1 MTAEGG
7 GPIAGSQAVW
17 VPECRR
23 CCWHFRERA
32 SAINGVARAAA
43 KEKGA
48 KVIVIT
54 NLKHTQ
60 SVNSRHPSGKR
71 LFEIADLYFDNG
83 GEIGDASVALEGLDF
98 KVGATSTSTGA
109 VILQSI
115 MVQAAENLIQ
125 RGIVPEIFSS
135 SNSDEGEE
143 HNENLIV
150 KYKGKIKGL

>member
-1 MTAEGG
+1 MAM
-7 GPIAGSQAVW
+7 I
-17 VPECRR
+17 
-23 CCWHFRERA
+23 
-32 SAINGVARAAA
+32 A

-54 NLKHTQ
+54 NLKHTL
-60 SVNSRHPSGKR
+60 SVTSRHPSGKK

-83 GEIGDASVALEGLDF
+83 GEIGDAAVSIEGLDT
-98 KVGATSTSTGA
+98 KVGATSTATGA

-143 HNENLIV
+143 HNEKLIS